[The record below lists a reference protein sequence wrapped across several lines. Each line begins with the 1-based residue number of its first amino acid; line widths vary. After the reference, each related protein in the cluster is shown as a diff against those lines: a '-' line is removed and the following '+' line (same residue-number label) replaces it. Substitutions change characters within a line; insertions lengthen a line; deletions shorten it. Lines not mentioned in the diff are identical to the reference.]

1 MRKNSIKKK
10 IAFVGLSFVM
20 CLNMSSIVFAEEQ
33 TSKFE
38 VSPAL
43 EDVTNALESY
53 YDEEEFDSVKFVLQK
68 SDTIDNSTTIFYK
81 KGEPVPKIQ
90 SDGKIDLNGCM
101 GNSLLIKNDE
111 PLFLENGIWREDGEG
126 GVAIYQKLSE
136 CVHGI
141 DETTTLEDLEAVLDI
156 AYVAHRDGVS
166 FCMRKKGTN
175 ALWSEIGSYRD
186 SLEGDEWTRD
196 YGAAKD
202 VNNMEVKSIL
212 AKDNFVKLDYYTF
225 GKMMHNELREY
236 FKNKIVN
243 GDVFV
248 TSWSCY
254 GDSPVPFRIFD

>member
-1 MRKNSIKKK
+1 
-10 IAFVGLSFVM
+10 
-20 CLNMSSIVFAEEQ
+20 
-33 TSKFE
+33 
-38 VSPAL
+38 
-43 EDVTNALESY
+43 
-53 YDEEEFDSVKFVLQK
+53 
-68 SDTIDNSTTIFYK
+68 
-81 KGEPVPKIQ
+81 
-90 SDGKIDLNGCM
+90 M